1 MKVLLLTSTF
11 PKNNKDTVPSFVMD
25 QIIKL
30 KQNYAHM
37 SFIVLVPHINDGL
50 DIENS
55 EHFTQVRYHY
65 FFPNRYEK
73 LAGRGIV
80 PSIKENKL
88 RIFLVPFYFIFQV
101 LNTFSLVIKEKPDI
115 IYAHW
120 FTPQAISAYLA
131 KLFFKIPYVFTTHA
145 QDVIVLKKIPILGK
159 LIAKLVIKNSKAW
172 TNDSFSTEKRLIET
186 IGQKNFNKNKSL
198 VIPMPVDTD
207 SYEDSL
213 SKRIHSLEKFKD
225 GYNIVFIGRF
235 AEIKGVENLINIYQR
250 LSKKHK
256 NLNLI
261 LCGEGPLRKKY
272 EQTLKNAQIPN
283 TKYLFTGF
291 ISKEQK
297 KSIYEFAD
305 LVVIPS
311 IISDSGHK
319 EGLPV
324 VLLESLYFGKLIL
337 VSKYCNAEEVV
348 EDSINGF
355 FFDPLDYA
363 ESEAKIEEILLLA
376 NDSKKKIENRAKKV
390 GENFTNEN
398 LSHKYYEHLFKH
410 IEKNKIK
417 R

>member
-30 KQNYAHM
+30 KQNYSHM
-37 SFIVLVPHINDGL
+37 SFTVLVPHINDGL
-50 DIENS
+50 IIEDS
-55 EHFTQVRYHY
+55 EYFKQVRYHY
-65 FFPNRYEK
+65 FFPSRYEK

-88 RIFLVPFYFIFQV
+88 RVFLVPFYFIFQV
-101 LNTFSLVIKEKPDI
+101 LNTIILVIRKKPDV

-120 FTPQAISAYLA
+120 FTPQAISAYIV

-159 LIAKLVIKNSKAW
+159 LLATLVIKNSEAW
-172 TNDSFSTEKRLIET
+172 TNDSISTEKRLIET
-186 IGQKNFNKNKSL
+186 IGEKNFIKNKSL

-207 SYEDSL
+207 SHEDSM
-213 SKRIHSLEKFKD
+213 SKKVYSLEKFI
-225 GYNIVFIGRF
+225 GGFNIVFIGRF
-235 AEIKGVENLINIYQR
+235 AEIKGVENLINIFQR

-261 LCGEGPLRKKY
+261 LCGDGPLKKKY
-272 EQTLKNAQIPN
+272 EEMLENAQIPN
-283 TKYLFTGF
+283 SRYLFTGF
-291 ISKEQK
+291 ISKEEK
-297 KSIYEFAD
+297 KSIYKFAD

-311 IISDSGHK
+311 IISDTGHK

-324 VLLESLYFGKLIL
+324 VLLESLFFGKLIL

-348 EDSINGF
+348 EDNINGF

-363 ESEAKIEEILLLA
+363 ESEAKIEAILSMTDI
-376 NDSKKKIENRAKKV
+376 NKKKIENSAKKV
-390 GENFTNEN
+390 GKVYANEN
-398 LSHKYYEHLFKH
+398 LSHKYYEHLFQQFF
-410 IEKNKIK
+410 KN
-417 R
+417 